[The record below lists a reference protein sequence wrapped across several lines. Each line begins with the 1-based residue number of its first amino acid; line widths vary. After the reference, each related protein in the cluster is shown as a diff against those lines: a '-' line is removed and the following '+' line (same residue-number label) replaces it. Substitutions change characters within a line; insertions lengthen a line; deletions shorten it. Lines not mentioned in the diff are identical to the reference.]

1 MTLMEM
7 EPQDAARFEQI
18 IRLDAEMEGVCERI
32 KAQPVSHRVQMARL
46 RAVRRDAEGRQRE
59 LDAMVVKYENRM
71 EPFAEV
77 LDFLIF
83 KLQAK
88 LAKLG

>member
-1 MTLMEM
+1 MEM
-7 EPQDAARFEQI
+7 EPQDAARFEEI
-18 IRLDAEMEGVCERI
+18 IRLNALMEGVSERI
-32 KAQPVSHRVQMARL
+32 NAQLVSDRVKKARL
-46 RAVRRDAEGRQRE
+46 RAVKRDAEARQRE
-59 LDAMVVKYENRM
+59 LDAMVVKYENHW

>member
-1 MTLMEM
+1 MEM
-7 EPQDAARFEQI
+7 EPQDVARFEEI
-18 IRLDAEMEGVCERI
+18 IRANALMEGVCERI
-32 KAQPVSHRVQMARL
+32 KAQPVSHRIQMARL
-46 RAVRRDAEGRQRE
+46 RAVKRDAEARQRE
-59 LDAMVVKYENRM
+59 LDAMIVKYDNRP